1 MNMYGTNIQSPADEL
16 RKVEEE
22 RIFHSLRHPKPEIV
36 ARIQQL
42 RIIYSIDVKQYA
54 NLKRR
59 LPYFV
64 CGVFAPPYR
73 CKDHF
78 AYTETFIV
86 DIDHIASKGLSLTSL
101 RQRIQSDPQ
110 VMMCF
115 ASPSEDGLKVMFRL
129 KERCY
134 DAGLYTI
141 CYKAFIRDFSLR
153 HDLQQVIDA
162 KTSDVTRACFIS
174 MDPEAYFNADCDVV
188 DFEALVD
195 LSNPVAIS
203 DLRHTLATDTQ
214 PEKAKTKTHQPKD
227 PDTAVMEQI
236 RQRLNPKQAKPLEP
250 QPVVVPAILNDLI
263 DDIKSYIEETGLQ
276 VSEVINI
283 QYGKKLRVSLGLKQA
298 EVNLFYGKRGFSVVI
313 SPRRGTNSELND
325 LVAELLRSFIDTH

>member
-1 MNMYGTNIQSPADEL
+1 
-16 RKVEEE
+16 
-22 RIFHSLRHPKPEIV
+22 
-36 ARIQQL
+36 
-42 RIIYSIDVKQYA
+42 
-54 NLKRR
+54 
-59 LPYFV
+59 
-64 CGVFAPPYR
+64 
-73 CKDHF
+73 
-78 AYTETFIV
+78 
-86 DIDHIASKGLSLTSL
+86 
-101 RQRIQSDPQ
+101 
-110 VMMCF
+110 
-115 ASPSEDGLKVMFRL
+115 
-129 KERCY
+129 
-134 DAGLYTI
+134 
-141 CYKAFIRDFSLR
+141 
-153 HDLQQVIDA
+153 
-162 KTSDVTRACFIS
+162 

-214 PEKAKTKTHQPKD
+214 SEKAKTKTHQPKD

-236 RQRLNPKQAKPLEP
+236 RQRLNPKQAKPLEL